1 MSYSIFE
8 AAPIIRK
15 HYLEHFPQE
24 EGVEVIL
31 SMSCTGKGEI
41 LQFDSPEHADMNT
54 SHEADYTFVCT
65 TNRGKVDVRPALF
78 LKSHK
83 SKGELEAENN
93 KLWNENIKLSNRL
106 KEITGKNPAF
116 R

>member
-1 MSYSIFE
+1 
-8 AAPIIRK
+8 
-15 HYLEHFPQE
+15 
-24 EGVEVIL
+24 
-31 SMSCTGKGEI
+31 MSCTGKGEI

-54 SHEADYTFVCT
+54 SHEEDYTFVCT
-65 TNRGKVDVRPALF
+65 TNQGRVDVRPALF

-93 KLWNENIKLSNRL
+93 RLSNENMKLHEQL
-106 KEITGKNPAF
+106 YLITKGKPAF